1 MKKNMISILILALLI
16 INVVLTGIMMFSI
29 IGTTK
34 KTAKLIDGIST
45 ALSLEIKDPA
55 AEAEGETQKTADVPM
70 NDIEV
75 YKIEDQMTI
84 PLSKGAD
91 GKDHFCLVSISLSMN
106 KKDKGYKEYGST
118 VVDKED
124 LIKGEI
130 VSVIS
135 SYTIEEAESDQDAIR
150 KEILSRIQAMYD
162 SQFIYNV
169 IFRDIM
175 FQ

>member
-16 INVVLTGIMMFSI
+16 VNVALTSIMMFSI
-29 IGTTK
+29 MGTTK

-45 ALSLEIKDPA
+45 ALSLEIKDTTVA
-55 AEAEGETQKTADVPM
+55 QEEDETAEIPM
-70 NDIEV
+70 KDIDV

-84 PLSKGAD
+84 PLTKGVD
-91 GKDHFCLVSISLSMN
+91 GEDHFCLVSVSLSLN
-106 KKDKGYKEYGST
+106 KKDKDYKEYGSSLSE
-118 VVDKED
+118 KED

-135 SYTIEEAESDQDAIR
+135 SYTIEAAQSDQDGMRKAIL
-150 KEILSRIQAMYD
+150 ERIQALYD

-169 IFRDIM
+169 VFRDIM
-175 FQ
+175 MQ

>member
-16 INVVLTGIMMFSI
+16 VNVALTAIMMFSI
-29 IGTTK
+29 MGTTK

-45 ALSLEIKDPA
+45 ALSLEITDPESVEET
-55 AEAEGETQKTADVPM
+55 EAVNVPM
-70 NDIEV
+70 KDIEV

-84 PLSKGAD
+84 PLTKGVD
-91 GKDHFCLVSISLSMN
+91 GEDHFCLVSVSLSMN
-106 KKDKGYKEYGST
+106 TKDKGYKDYGAT
-118 VVDKED
+118 VSAQED

-135 SYTIEEAESDQDAIR
+135 SYTIEEAQSDQDGMRKAIL
-150 KEILSRIQAMYD
+150 ERIQTLYD

-169 IFRDIM
+169 VFRDIM
-175 FQ
+175 IQ

>member
-16 INVVLTGIMMFSI
+16 VNVALTSIMMFSI
-29 IGTTK
+29 MGTTK

-45 ALSLEIKDPA
+45 ALSLEITDPA
-55 AEAEGETQKTADVPM
+55 VTEEEAEAVDVPM
-70 NDIEV
+70 KDIEV

-84 PLSKGAD
+84 PLAKGVD
-91 GKDHFCLVSISLSMN
+91 GEDHFCLVSVSLSMN
-106 KKDKGYKEYGST
+106 TKDKGYKEYGAS
-118 VVDKED
+118 VSAQED

-135 SYTIEEAESDQDAIR
+135 SYTIEEAQSDQDGMRKAIL
-150 KEILSRIQAMYD
+150 ERIQALYD

-169 IFRDIM
+169 VFRDIM
-175 FQ
+175 IQ